1 MADDIKADELIDPL
15 RDSYAKSIREMEPGI
30 PAHSALQLADTL
42 LTVQMDVLAG
52 KRVSYKAKPAIDGE
66 AIAESWRR
74 GLPVE
79 EVMRT
84 HGCSRSA
91 AYKHH
96 PSKLMRKQASA

>member
-1 MADDIKADELIDPL
+1 MADDIKADELIEPL
-15 RDSYAKSIREMEPGI
+15 RDSYAQSIRTMEPGI
-30 PAHSALQLADTL
+30 PAHAALQLADAL
-42 LTVQMDVLAG
+42 LAVHVDVLAG
-52 KRVSYKAKPAIDGE
+52 KRVSYKAKPPIDGE

-79 EVMRT
+79 EVMRK

-96 PSKLMRKQASA
+96 PSKSHRKQA

>member
-1 MADDIKADELIDPL
+1 MADDIKADELIEPL
-15 RDSYAKSIREMEPGI
+15 RDSYAKSIRTMEPGI
-30 PAHSALQLADTL
+30 PAHAALQLADAL
-42 LTVQMDVLAG
+42 LAVQLDVLAG

-79 EVMRT
+79 EIMRLHNCGRT
-84 HGCSRSA
+84 A

-96 PSKLMRKQASA
+96 PSKSQSQKRA